1 MTLDSGT
8 MIQLLQI
15 VWIDLLLS
23 GDNAV
28 VIALAVRNLPDHQRR
43 TGILLGTAAAIGLRL
58 LFAIVVSY
66 LMSVP
71 FLKVVGALLLL
82 WIAVKMLSEEDTHG
96 DVKAGSTLFDAVKTI
111 AIADAVMSLDN
122 VLAVSAA
129 AHGNIYMF
137 GFGILLSIPII
148 IFGSS
153 VVLKLLTNYP
163 ILVWAGAALLGWI
176 AGEMMVSD
184 PWVLNWLQTNAPQYL
199 TSVSTNVSP
208 TGTIV
213 VAWIKYTAAA
223 IGAAL
228 VLIIGRLMMRGDGD
242 VSTPH

>member
-15 VWIDLLLS
+15 IWIDLLLS

-28 VIALAVRNLPDHQRR
+28 VIALAVRNLPENQRR
-43 TGILLGTAAAIGLRL
+43 MGILLGTAAAIGLRII
-58 LFAIVVSY
+58 FAIVVSY
-66 LMSVP
+66 LMKVP

-96 DVKAGSTLFDAVKTI
+96 DIKAGSSLFDAVKTI

-137 GFGILLSIPII
+137 AFGILLSIPII

-184 PWVLNWLQTNAPQYL
+184 PAILNWLQ
-199 TSVSTNVSP
+199 SVKPDWIKTVETGVSP
-208 TGTIV
+208 TGTAV
-213 VAWIKYTAAA
+213 LGWIKYTAAA
-223 IGAAL
+223 IGAAI
-228 VLIIGRLMMRGDGD
+228 VLALGRYMMRGDGD